1 MKNILFLT
9 DFSEA
14 ANAAKNA
21 CLTICK
27 QTNSKLHALH
37 ALDAVNKYMTMALSS
52 SGDPMVPGLEPQMMM
67 KIVEQHK
74 EEAQKEMDKLKLE
87 FEAAGLHTETHVS
100 SNDMLDDVNDYCA
113 SNNIDLIVMGTHG
126 SSGFKEAFVGSNAQ
140 RIVRYAKVPVLTIRH
155 DVNPFK
161 VDKMLFA
168 SNFKEEAVNKELPR
182 IKEMAHLFN
191 AKLSLVYINTP
202 AYFENTPESEKRI
215 KEVLNKYHLNLNDL
229 RVFNDYSIEDGIIHC
244 GKEQKADVLVLVTHG
259 YSGIKKWLSDDVTE
273 TVVNHSAIPVLSF
286 HIRE

>member
-1 MKNILFLT
+1 MKKILFLT

-14 ANAAKNA
+14 ANAAKSA

-74 EEAQKEMDKLKLE
+74 EEAQKEVHKLKLE
-87 FEAAGLHTETHVS
+87 FETAGLASETYVS

-113 SNNIDLIVMGTHG
+113 NNNIDLIVMGTHG

-161 VDKMLFA
+161 VDNMLFA

-182 IKEMAHLFN
+182 IKEMARLFN

-215 KEVLNKYHLNLNDL
+215 KEVLSKYQLDFSDL

-244 GKEQKADVLVLVTHG
+244 GMDQKTDVLVLVTHG

>member
-21 CLTICK
+21 CLSICE
-27 QTNSKLHALH
+27 QTNSNLHALH

-52 SGDPMVPGLEPQMMM
+52 SGDPMVPGLEPQMML

-74 EEAQKEMDKLKLE
+74 DQAQKEMDKLKLE
-87 FEAAGLHTETHVS
+87 FDSFGLQIETFVS
-100 SNDMLDDVNDYCA
+100 SNDMLDDVNDYCT
-113 SNNIDLIVMGTHG
+113 NKHIDMIVMGTHG

-155 DVNPFK
+155 DVVPFK
-161 VDKMLFA
+161 VEKMLFA
-168 SNFKEEAVNKELPR
+168 SNFKEDAINKELPR
-182 IKEMAHLFN
+182 IKEMADLFN
-191 AKLSLVYINTP
+191 AKLNLVYINTP
-202 AYFENTPESEKRI
+202 AYFENTPKSEKRI
-215 KEVLNKYHLNLNDL
+215 KEVLLSYRLDQNDL
-229 RVFNDYSIEDGIIHC
+229 KIFNDYSIEDGIIHC
-244 GKEQKADVLVLVTHG
+244 GEEQKADVLVLVTHG

-286 HIRE
+286 HIRD